1 MIRVYEKGASVLLRT
16 EKISSDGSGI
26 ARTPEGF
33 VIFIPGAL
41 PGETLKATVMLRKKE
56 YAIAFPDELLEPHPL
71 RRQPFCPVF
80 NSCGGCQLQ
89 HASYALQLELKRAI
103 VQDAFERIYKRPFPP
118 VTSCNPSPE
127 QIRYRNKT
135 SLPVRNREGKT
146 VMGYFARRSHDVV
159 PIKSCPVAAHSIDR
173 AFSAVAESL
182 PVLGLVPYNEKN
194 GKGMLRHAIFRQ
206 SIENNDT
213 LVSFVLADTL
223 SSRKK
228 AIFEERLLPALQEAL
243 PNLRSLTLN
252 INSARNNV
260 IVGPKTEVLF
270 GDGLIEETL
279 ASFRFEYDT
288 TAFFQV
294 NSRQACILYEF
305 VVDLAGLTGTERVLE
320 LFSGIGTL
328 TSFLAARSL
337 HVTAVEEW
345 DSSVRM
351 MRSNL
356 SRNGVGEKTAIIA
369 GAVEKVAP
377 SLEGTFDVIVLDP
390 PRTGCDASVLHKVL
404 SLNPRRI
411 IYVSC
416 NPATLARDAGI
427 LTDQGFVLD
436 TLTCFDLFPQTVH
449 VETVARFFRI

>member
-1 MIRVYEKGASVLLRT
+1 
-16 EKISSDGSGI
+16 
-26 ARTPEGF
+26 
-33 VIFIPGAL
+33 
-41 PGETLKATVMLRKKE
+41 
-56 YAIAFPDELLEPHPL
+56 
-71 RRQPFCPVF
+71 
-80 NSCGGCQLQ
+80 
-89 HASYALQLELKRAI
+89 
-103 VQDAFERIYKRPFPP
+103 
-118 VTSCNPSPE
+118 
-127 QIRYRNKT
+127 
-135 SLPVRNREGKT
+135 
-146 VMGYFARRSHDVV
+146 MGYFARRSHDVV

-305 VVDLAGLTGTERVLE
+305 VVDLAGLTGTERVL
-320 LFSGIGTL
+320 
-328 TSFLAARSL
+328 
-337 HVTAVEEW
+337 
-345 DSSVRM
+345 
-351 MRSNL
+351 NL
-356 SRNGVGEKTAIIA
+356 
-369 GAVEKVAP
+369 
-377 SLEGTFDVIVLDP
+377 
-390 PRTGCDASVLHKVL
+390 
-404 SLNPRRI
+404 
-411 IYVSC
+411 
-416 NPATLARDAGI
+416 
-427 LTDQGFVLD
+427 
-436 TLTCFDLFPQTVH
+436 
-449 VETVARFFRI
+449 